1 MAEEYDIDMDP
12 IMDSD
17 GFGGKNLPRV
27 LDPVMTVQV
36 VQKFMEVERRRNRRA
51 FLWLSSAFLLVILL
65 ILSLFAGIGV
75 HVLRNSSDAANAA
88 KNLQAQTAVYASE
101 VLGLSDKVER
111 MSQGTGEI
119 EGLIR
124 MKEDQRLK
132 EGRVLRSDLERFGRW
147 VESRTSQ
154 DKQTIETLLDRLN
167 ELETK
172 VASAPVAVLPES
184 TDAGASAGL
193 ETGSEVSVR
202 EELKGGG
209 KVKAEVA
216 LQGEDAGLPVKQVT
230 VPETASGAID
240 GQFDVAMLEPVR
252 VAVPVPPL
260 ERGDVSVVT
269 FPNGDR
275 YKGPFKAG
283 LFHGW
288 GEYAFKNGD
297 NYEGYFADDLKSG
310 KGTYIY
316 ANGNKY
322 VGEFRNDM
330 RQGTGSLLYANG
342 DKYVGEFQGDAITG
356 KGARFYSNGNKYSGD
371 FKDGIKQ
378 GNGLLSY
385 FNGDSYKGEFRDD
398 LRSGRGVYGF
408 SDGSKYVGEFKDDK
422 RHGSGRFIFADGG
435 EYVGLFKDGMKHGE
449 GLSVYPDGRRL
460 KGIWKDDKFVKA
472 LE

>member
-12 IMDSD
+12 VMDGD

-51 FLWLSSAFLLVILL
+51 FLWLSSVFLLVILL

-88 KNLQAQTAVYASE
+88 KSLQAQTAVYASE
-101 VLGLSDKVER
+101 VLGLSDKVNR
-111 MSQGTGEI
+111 MSEGTVEI

-132 EGRVLRSDLERFGRW
+132 DGRILRSDLERFGRW

-154 DKQTIETLLDRLN
+154 DKQTIETLLERLN

-172 VASAPVAVLPES
+172 VATAPPAASSAGEVS
-184 TDAGASAGL
+184 AGADKPAAIP
-193 ETGSEVSVR
+193 VS
-202 EELKGGG
+202 
-209 KVKAEVA
+209 
-216 LQGEDAGLPVKQVT
+216 EDAAVAAVEVEPVVQAEGGSLPVTQVT
-230 VPETASGAID
+230 APEAASEDID
-240 GQFDVAMLEPVR
+240 GKFDVAMLEPVR

-297 NYEGYFADDLKSG
+297 SYEGYFSDDLKAG
-310 KGTYIY
+310 KGTYVY
-316 ANGNKY
+316 ANGDKY
-322 VGEFRNDM
+322 VGEFQNDM

-342 DKYVGEFQGDAITG
+342 DKYVGEFKGDTITG
-356 KGARFYSNGNKYSGD
+356 KGAKFYSNGNKYSGD

-385 FNGDSYKGEFRDD
+385 FNGDSYKGEFKDD
-398 LRSGRGVYGF
+398 LRNGRGVYVF

-422 RHGSGRFIFADGG
+422 RHGTGRFIFADGG

-449 GLSVYPDGRRL
+449 GVCVYPDGRRL
-460 KGIWKDDKFVKA
+460 KGIWKDDKFVKT
-472 LE
+472 LD